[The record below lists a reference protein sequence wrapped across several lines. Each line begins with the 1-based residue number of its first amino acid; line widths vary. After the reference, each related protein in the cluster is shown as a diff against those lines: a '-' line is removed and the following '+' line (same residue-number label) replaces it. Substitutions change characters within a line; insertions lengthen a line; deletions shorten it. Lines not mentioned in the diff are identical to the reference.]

1 MKTGTLYEV
10 IKPYDSCVGKW
21 NKTLTM

>member
-1 MKTGTLYEV
+1 MKTGTSYEV